1 MFNVAVYLQFFAF
14 CQQNLARSKDDS
26 TLLIAYIFFS
36 LVSFAPCEIFV
47 LRFTSRMWN
56 WVRCGPLLSYVNVGN
71 QTEK

>member
-36 LVSFAPCEIFV
+36 LISFAPCEIFCAEIYFMYV
-47 LRFTSRMWN
+47 ELGSMWTL
-56 WVRCGPLLSYVNVGN
+56 VDLC
-71 QTEK
+71 